1 MHIIVL
7 VTAIDKKQA
16 QRIADE
22 LVKSRLAACVNIVKD
37 VRSIFVWKGK
47 IDRQAE
53 VILMVK
59 STKSRF
65 KAIVKLVKSLHSYEV
80 PEIIALPIID
90 GSRDYLRWI
99 DESVS

>member
-7 VTAIDKKQA
+7 ITAQDNKQA
-16 QRIADE
+16 RGIADE

-37 VRSIFVWKGK
+37 VRSIFIWQAK

-53 VILMVK
+53 VILIAK
-59 STKSRF
+59 STKARF
-65 KAIVKLVKSLHSYEV
+65 KAIVKLVRSLHSYQV

-90 GSRDYLRWI
+90 GSKDYLRWI